1 MNSILQVSN
10 LSKRFGTF
18 TAVDNISFSLKKGE
32 VLGLL
37 GPNGAGKSTTIQML
51 LGITTQS
58 SGAISYFGKDFDKY
72 KRESLQRIN
81 FASSFNSLQ
90 GKISVLE
97 NLLVFAL
104 LYYVKNP
111 MAKIKELLTY
121 FEMEDLK
128 DKEYWDLSSGQR
140 TRINIVKS
148 LINDPEIILMD
159 EPTASLDP
167 DIADKLISLIE
178 RLRENKNLS
187 IIYTSHDMDEVS
199 RLCDRVVFLDQ
210 GKIVAEDTPLGLTK
224 RIKNARLQLTFDGKK
239 SDLEK
244 LLKTDKLKYQFIND
258 YVVHIVA
265 KEKEIPTII
274 FKASEA
280 GVWITDI
287 EVSKP
292 TLEDFFLQI
301 ARIKK

>member
-1 MNSILQVSN
+1 M
-10 LSKRFGTF
+10 
-18 TAVDNISFSLKKGE
+18 
-32 VLGLL
+32 L

-104 LYYVKNP
+104 LYDVKNP

>member
-104 LYYVKNP
+104 LYDVKNP
-111 MAKIKELLTY
+111 MAKIKTFPLFIPVMIWMKFRVY
-121 FEMEDLK
+121 A
-128 DKEYWDLSSGQR
+128 
-140 TRINIVKS
+140 
-148 LINDPEIILMD
+148 
-159 EPTASLDP
+159 TAWS
-167 DIADKLISLIE
+167 
-178 RLRENKNLS
+178 
-187 IIYTSHDMDEVS
+187 
-199 RLCDRVVFLDQ
+199 F
-210 GKIVAEDTPLGLTK
+210 
-224 RIKNARLQLTFDGKK
+224 
-239 SDLEK
+239 
-244 LLKTDKLKYQFIND
+244 
-258 YVVHIVA
+258 
-265 KEKEIPTII
+265 
-274 FKASEA
+274 
-280 GVWITDI
+280 
-287 EVSKP
+287 
-292 TLEDFFLQI
+292 
-301 ARIKK
+301 